1 MTKEQLEKGQS
12 LKGHIHGIEIN
23 LRDIKYYEDNYSDY
37 PIRLRLKRTSN
48 DTVFTDVEIYD
59 EAVKKEILNLVKI
72 HFIADIQKSEKELE
86 EL

>member
-12 LKGHIHGIEIN
+12 LKGHIHRIG
-23 LRDIKYYEDNYSDY
+23 LYLKDIKYSEDKYSDY
-37 PIRLRLKRTSN
+37 PIRLRLKRTLN

-86 EL
+86 DL